1 MIWKFCLANKENPIS
16 ENVYG
21 CTTVVPFGN
30 LHIGEFYRS
39 VNDLDFPDLDS
50 SLFPIPSNWVFE
62 FSGDEFTIRLKVENE
77 SLEALKT
84 DKRKEIDF
92 EFSECTRKGSETCYV
107 VTSVTSKL
115 TSEKIVMD
123 NAEIDLT
130 NMRSLLELMER
141 YDQDFTVIRDYHNI
155 EHPGVSFSEVDDI
168 KFDMMLRGAGLHQ
181 KKGVIRSQI
190 DNAKTIEEL
199 NAINWEESPRKK

>member
-1 MIWKFCLANKENPIS
+1 
-16 ENVYG
+16 
-21 CTTVVPFGN
+21 
-30 LHIGEFYRS
+30 
-39 VNDLDFPDLDS
+39 
-50 SLFPIPSNWVFE
+50 
-62 FSGDEFTIRLKVENE
+62 
-77 SLEALKT
+77 
-84 DKRKEIDF
+84 
-92 EFSECTRKGSETCYV
+92 V

-130 NMRSLLELMER
+130 NMKSLLELMER

-181 KKGVIRSQI
+181 KKGILRDLI